1 MEKRL
6 LIAFVIT
13 LAFLMFWSRFMPQ
26 QRPQTVGTQEVISK
40 SEGSNLPDLSPEV
53 AQKANL
59 VGEIPEKEDLPT
71 AQIEDFLIT
80 YSPVGGYIKRVAIK
94 EKENELP
101 FENIGFISE
110 DKSKRFVARINQKS
124 IVFQGPGGKKKEFW
138 FEGNIL
144 TVRFSSSPPS
154 PIVIFSNILS
164 ASILDQRYQ
173 EIFYA
178 KESTIK
184 RTKPKKAKVSQYKN
198 IEFAGAR
205 DRYYCLSLVKG
216 DYNLEV
222 VQNKNVT
229 HLYLE
234 PTKEF
239 QLYIGPQTEKM
250 LKLYGLGNIPYYGF
264 FHILGVGM
272 IKLLYFFYSLT
283 KNWGLSIIGFS
294 IFIYLALF
302 PFTSKSTKA
311 MRKMQQV
318 QPEIEELKEKH
329 KENPQKL
336 QKETIELYR
345 KYRIN
350 PLGGCLPLLF
360 QFPIFIALYQVL
372 FRFVELKGAKF
383 LWINDLS
390 LPDHLFKLPFK
401 PPVDYI
407 NLLPLLI
414 ICLGML
420 QQKVTT
426 TTTSSNASQQK
437 MMGLIFPL
445 FLGVIFYNFPSA
457 LVLYW
462 FMQNTLTIIYQVRI
476 GQSKIA

>member
-13 LAFLMFWSRFMPQ
+13 LGFLMFWSRFMPQ
-26 QRPQTVGTQEVISK
+26 QRAQLVGTQRDAVNIEQR
-40 SEGSNLPDLSPEV
+40 ELPNQPTNPKKIGTEI
-53 AQKANL
+53 
-59 VGEIPEKEDLPT
+59 GEISDPAALST
-71 AQIEDFLIT
+71 IQIEDFIIT
-80 YSPVGGYIKRVAIK
+80 YSSTGGYIKSLAIG
-94 EKENELP
+94 EKDNELP
-101 FENIGFISE
+101 FTNIGFVAE
-110 DKSKRFVARINQKS
+110 DATKNFVAQVSRGS
-124 IVFQGPGGKKKEFW
+124 LEFRGPGGKTKKFK
-138 FEGNIL
+138 FEGDVL
-144 TVRFSSSPPS
+144 TVRFGTSPLS

-164 ASILDQRYQ
+164 PNMLDQRYQ
-173 EIFYA
+173 EIFYS
-178 KESTIK
+178 KESVVK
-184 RTKPKKAKVSQYKN
+184 RIGAKKTKNSQYQN
-198 IEFAGAR
+198 IEFAGVR

-216 DYNLEV
+216 DYSLELV
-222 VQNKNVT
+222 RDQNIT

-239 QLYIGPQTEKM
+239 QLYIGPQIEKR
-250 LKLYGLGNIPYYGF
+250 LKPYGLSGITYYGF

-272 IKLLYFFYSLT
+272 IKLLYFLYSLT

-294 IFIYLALF
+294 IVIYFALF

-311 MRKMQQV
+311 MQKMQQI
-318 QPEIEELKEKH
+318 QPEIEELKEKY

-372 FRFVELKGAKF
+372 FRFVELKGASF
-383 LWINDLS
+383 LWIKDLS
-390 LPDHLFKLPFK
+390 VPDHLFKLPFGK
-401 PPVDYI
+401 PLDYF
-407 NLLPLLI
+407 NLLPILI
-414 ICLGML
+414 VCLGL
-420 QQKVTT
+420 FQQKI
-426 TTTSSNASQQK
+426 TTSGSSTGSQQK
-437 MMGLIFPL
+437 AMGLFFAV

-462 FMQNTLTIIYQVRI
+462 FMQNILTISYQFRI
-476 GQSKIA
+476 RQPKTT